1 MRPGSFRLSSVRTRF
16 VSEQLSGLVLGK
28 STGLDG
34 ISVRFLK
41 DGAAPLSHIVNLSLT
56 SEVVSSGM
64 KDAKVT

>member
-41 DGAAPLSHIVNLSLT
+41 DGAGLLAAPLT
-56 SEVVSSGM
+56 